1 MSYVAYQTIGYD
13 SMGVISFVYTRP
25 IIVVTIPQED
35 PDDHDDSGDNDGE
48 DDDKDDDTDDQDDE
62 EEIIVPDCYY
72 NDRTTNEIYLDYYIE
87 SGNAI
92 QLELFQA
99 FCTPSDFQHII
110 FYNVTAYSEYGYLLD
125 SVLYGTYESI
135 DWYFEIR
142 DLDEG

>member
-1 MSYVAYQTIGYD
+1 
-13 SMGVISFVYTRP
+13 MGVISFVYTRP

-35 PDDHDDSGDNDGE
+35 PDDNDDSDNNDE

-92 QLELFQA
+92 QLELF
-99 FCTPSDFQHII
+99 
-110 FYNVTAYSEYGYLLD
+110 
-125 SVLYGTYESI
+125 
-135 DWYFEIR
+135 
-142 DLDEG
+142 